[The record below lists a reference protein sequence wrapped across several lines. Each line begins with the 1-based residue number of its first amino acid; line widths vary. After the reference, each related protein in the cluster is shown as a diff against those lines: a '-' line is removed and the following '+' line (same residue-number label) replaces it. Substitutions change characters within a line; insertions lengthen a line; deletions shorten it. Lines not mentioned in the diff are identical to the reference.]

1 MERNPKIKE
10 LDELAVILAGRGDK
24 KAVLCHGVFDLL
36 HIGHIRHFQQARQ
49 AGDIL
54 VVTLTPDTFVDKG
67 PQRPAFPQDLRLEGI
82 ASLDCVDY
90 VALNPWPTADNL
102 LRKLKPDFYAKGAEF
117 KNAGADRVG
126 KIAGELAV
134 LDEIGASMIFTE
146 DIVFSSS
153 NLINRYFSNQSRE
166 HQEYM
171 GLFRQRHS
179 LEGIQKVLDD
189 MAGLKVL
196 VLGDTI
202 LDEYQY
208 GDVVG
213 KSSKDPVL
221 AMRYKSQDLFAGG
234 VLAVA
239 NHVAGFAGQ
248 VDMVTV
254 LGETDSREDFIRQ
267 RLAPGVRPTFYYQKG
282 APTIIKRR
290 YIDGYSLN
298 KLLEIYV
305 MDDRGLPPE
314 DDARMIAD
322 VRARLKDY
330 DLILVADYGHGAI
343 SRNMADML
351 SEEAPFLAINT
362 QANAG
367 NRGFHTV
374 SRYKRSHFV
383 SLAEHE
389 MRLEFRNSNGIMR
402 GQIDELARRMQSQV
416 FIVTSGRRGCTVWN
430 ESGEFTKVPAFAEQ
444 VVDRVG
450 AGDAFLSVTALA
462 ARLNA
467 PDEILGF
474 LGNATGALAV
484 KVVGNAKPIDKKSV
498 EKFVTALMK

>member
-234 VLAVA
+234 VQPRGRIRRAGGHGHRARRDGFPRGLHPPAPGPRGAAHVLLPEGRAHDHQAPLHRRLLPEQAPGDLRHGRPGPAPGGRRAHDRGRHHHALHLNDTNKKCSLCEYFFAVLFENNA
-239 NHVAGFAGQ
+239 DTAHPRPSLPATPSKESPQ
-248 VDMVTV
+248 
-254 LGETDSREDFIRQ
+254 RRQ
-267 RLAPGVRPTFYYQKG
+267 RNP
-282 APTIIKRR
+282 
-290 YIDGYSLN
+290 
-298 KLLEIYV
+298 
-305 MDDRGLPPE
+305 
-314 DDARMIAD
+314 
-322 VRARLKDY
+322 
-330 DLILVADYGHGAI
+330 
-343 SRNMADML
+343 
-351 SEEAPFLAINT
+351 
-362 QANAG
+362 
-367 NRGFHTV
+367 
-374 SRYKRSHFV
+374 
-383 SLAEHE
+383 
-389 MRLEFRNSNGIMR
+389 
-402 GQIDELARRMQSQV
+402 
-416 FIVTSGRRGCTVWN
+416 
-430 ESGEFTKVPAFAEQ
+430 
-444 VVDRVG
+444 
-450 AGDAFLSVTALA
+450 
-462 ARLNA
+462 
-467 PDEILGF
+467 
-474 LGNATGALAV
+474 
-484 KVVGNAKPIDKKSV
+484 
-498 EKFVTALMK
+498 